1 MKNLLTSL
9 LLTTL
14 IASSLAAQTRT
25 GDASTNEQ
33 TLRAHVR
40 FLADDLLEGRAPVS
54 RGGTLATKYIAAQ
67 FERLGLRPAGA
78 SKDFFQPVRLFAG
91 KADPATTLTV
101 RGADGK
107 TETFSFGTEFV
118 AFSNRQSVTSDKGAF
133 DVPVDSE
140 LVFVGYGVDAPEQK
154 WSDYK
159 GAASDY
165 KDKILVML
173 VNDPPATA
181 QEPNLFGGR
190 ALTYYGRWTYKL
202 EEAARRGARG
212 AILLHTDESAGY
224 GWNVVRTSWGGTR
237 YDIARGG
244 EDKSPYLDLRAWVTN
259 NAAKRM
265 FALAGM
271 DVDEM
276 RRRATARDF
285 APVKLN
291 LRAISDIKTEY
302 EISTSPN
309 VVAVLEGSD
318 PKLKN
323 EYVAYTAHWDHL
335 GVGEPDKR
343 GDSIYNG
350 AVDNASGVASVLAI
364 AESLA
369 RLSPAE
375 RPKRSVLFLITT
387 AEEQGLLGAEYFVA
401 NPTVPLASIAANIN
415 LDGLSFLGRTAD
427 FVPLGAE
434 RSTMNMTVAQVAGR
448 HNLRVV
454 ADTRPEQG
462 SFYRSDHFPL
472 AKAGIPA
479 VSLRVGTQFVGR
491 PATWG
496 DEQFKLYNQNN
507 YHQPSDEYSE
517 QADFSGVVQL
527 TDFAL
532 ALGRDLT
539 NLTEA
544 PRYNPTDEFARARR

>member
-1 MKNLLTSL
+1 MALVATPF
-9 LLTTL
+9 
-14 IASSLAAQTRT
+14 AAQTKT
-25 GDASTNEQ
+25 SDASVNEN

-67 FERLGLRPAGA
+67 FERLGLRPAGEGK
-78 SKDFFQPVRLFAG
+78 SYFQPVRLFAG

-107 TETFSFGTEFV
+107 AETFNFGTEFV
-118 AFSNRQSVTSDKGAF
+118 AFSNRQSVTSDKGTF
-133 DVPVDSE
+133 DVSIDSE

-173 VNDPPATA
+173 VNDPPATPA
-181 QEPNLFGGR
+181 EPNLFGGR
-190 ALTYYGRWTYKL
+190 GLTYYGRWTYKL

-244 EDKSPYLDLRAWVTN
+244 EDRSPYLDLRAWITN
-259 NAAKRM
+259 DAAKRM

-276 RRRATARDF
+276 RRRAAARDF

-291 LRAISDIKTEY
+291 LRAVSDIKTEY

-343 GDSIYNG
+343 GDRIYNG

-369 RLSPAE
+369 RLSPTE

-401 NPTVPLASIAANIN
+401 NPIVPLASITANVN
-415 LDGLSFLGRTAD
+415 LDGLSFLGRTTD

-434 RSTMNMTVAQVAGR
+434 RSTMNATVAQVAGR

-454 ADTRPEQG
+454 PDTRPEQG

-472 AKAGIPA
+472 AKAGVPA

-507 YHQPSDEYSE
+507 YHQPSDEYNE

-532 ALGRDLT
+532 ALGRDLA
-539 NLTEA
+539 NLNEA
-544 PRYNPTDEFARARR
+544 PRYNPTDEFARARQR